1 MNSLKVMQGR
11 KAEVVKTT
19 ETLTHS
25 DIKRF
30 FLKFAEAI
38 FVDQQRVNK
47 IPRKHFHPF
56 YDDGRWRGTREEY
69 LDAIVDLSLTVDKMP
84 KRLLKNLTELAIT
97 YGPDAVKRPLFHI
110 ITLQAIGVASPGL
123 LDTASRF
130 FRELIVDVSLQAP
143 GIPSEGTPVESILR
157 WFDYDDPILIATEPE
172 CEYAELLASHVER
185 ESKKTRC
192 ALAAQG
198 RLAFMEARVA
208 REFRDVEVL
217 SCKRVPDVRAAHKKK
232 PTSVITA
239 EFDLNGKSP
248 RKGRSAP
255 PD

>member
-1 MNSLKVMQGR
+1 MANNSTQMNSLKVMRGR
-11 KAEVVKTT
+11 EAEVVKTT
-19 ETLTHS
+19 KALTQR

-56 YDDGRWRGTREEY
+56 YDDVSWRRTREEY
-69 LDAIVDLSLTVDKMP
+69 LYAIVDLSLTVDKMP
-84 KRLLKNLTELAIT
+84 KRLLKNMTELAIT

-110 ITLQAIGVASPGL
+110 ITLQAIGAVSPGIV
-123 LDTASRF
+123 DTASRF

-143 GIPSEGTPVESILR
+143 GIPFEGTPEESILR

-172 CEYAELLASHVER
+172 CEYAKLLASHIGR
-185 ESKKTRC
+185 ESRKTRC

-198 RLAFMEARVA
+198 RRAFIEARVA
-208 REFRDVEVL
+208 REFSTVTIL
-217 SCKRVPDVRAAHKKK
+217 SVVR
-232 PTSVITA
+232 I
-239 EFDLNGKSP
+239 G
-248 RKGRSAP
+248 
-255 PD
+255 